1 MLGTTFPAASGRTFT
16 SLISKLTAV
25 VAQLLFLYHIFMVSN
40 CYECHAFRR
49 SMIAQIAVHTC
60 WSKVVALLKLF
71 CQQKCVKLFQV
82 SVTSFKLP
90 IVVGTSI
97 LQLIICCHPYSQR
110 TSLEY
115 PLNLWVRIALI
126 HHLSA
131 LWLHLQVPVCP
142 KACKHGFE
150 LHLF

>member
-40 CYECHAFRR
+40 CYECHAFSR

-60 WSKVVALLKLF
+60 WSEVVALLKLF

-97 LQLIICCHPYSQR
+97 LQLIICCHPTGFSTYFFRISIKSSSPHCSHSSSFCIMI
-110 TSLEY
+110 TLTGSSLSKS
-115 PLNLWVRIALI
+115 V
-126 HHLSA
+126 
-131 LWLHLQVPVCP
+131 
-142 KACKHGFE
+142 
-150 LHLF
+150 